1 MYRIEVTPGEET
13 VFRTMEELAVAIR
26 NGLVTPRAR
35 IYHNASQKWLPIGLH
50 PHYKKAM
57 ELPAASSAHPK
68 TPAPVPAKPLSKARV
83 EPHTA
88 EHPRRA
94 EAGARAEGPCA
105 SRVAGGRDAAGG
117 APRSSRRRDPRTSPL
132 GQAACPRRSPAPA
145 LARAAQPVVPIA
157 QPQCSRSRPRP

>member
-26 NGLVTPRAR
+26 NGVVTPRAR

-68 TPAPVPAKPLSKARV
+68 TPTPVPAKAPSKPRVELHPAEYPAEPTPAASATARV
-83 EPHTA
+83 ATPQSATI
-88 EHPRRA
+88 PWT
-94 EAGARAEGPCA
+94 
-105 SRVAGGRDAAGG
+105 
-117 APRSSRRRDPRTSPL
+117 DPRPQARGEALLQNTMIAAHNQARRQYGSGPL
-132 GQAACPRRSPAPA
+132 AWA
-145 LARAAQPVVPIA
+145 
-157 QPQCSRSRPRP
+157 